1 MSFLWK
7 IGSSAISLFLA
18 DKLLEDVVIRV
29 IPGKSIYLGISLTQY
44 WHVLL
49 LLAIALTILSYAS
62 KFFLN
67 TIALPLKWLT
77 FGLVSLF
84 VNIFLIWVLDFL
96 FLEFQVINF
105 SSFILTGIIF
115 SFFDFIFK

>member
-1 MSFLWK
+1 
-7 IGSSAISLFLA
+7 
-18 DKLLEDVVIRV
+18 
-29 IPGKSIYLGISLTQY
+29 
-44 WHVLL
+44 
-49 LLAIALTILSYAS
+49 
-62 KFFLN
+62 
-67 TIALPLKWLT
+67 
-77 FGLVSLF
+77 LVSLF